1 MDEKIDKLD
10 MEELVREIL
19 EVNMEKRVG
28 SDRNFPVMRL

>member
-19 EVNMEKRVG
+19 EVNMEKREN
-28 SDRNFPVMRL
+28 SNRNFPVMRL